1 MNTSDN
7 SQKKPEIRT
16 NTDREIRQEA
26 PSGPPDSRKGPKAL
40 RLSLF
45 TALALVFLL
54 SLAGCRSGNDPSSGL
69 PDERDECGECLDMPT
84 GEVCTA
90 EGETIRNS
98 CLAICRGKKIQ
109 CFQSCPCPKPDDKKD
124 K

>member
-1 MNTSDN
+1 MKRYDSNQKVSPSAKSYKQEEKEDSTS
-7 SQKKPEIRT
+7 
-16 NTDREIRQEA
+16 
-26 PSGPPDSRKGPKAL
+26 
-40 RLSLF
+40 LSENRIAGRWVLLSVL
-45 TALALVFLL
+45 TLVFLL
-54 SLAGCRSGNDPSSGL
+54 SLTGCRSGDDASTGL

-109 CFQSCPCPKPDDKKD
+109 CFQSCPCPKPDEKKE